1 MREKTGGIFLVPGTR
16 QDNATENVGGTP
28 WSLSSAKFMRSQKTN
43 RDTHNYKSGK
53 ANRNNDGVGK
63 ERERERD
70 LETGGVEKRK

>member
-43 RDTHNYKSGK
+43 RDTHNYTQERKSK
-53 ANRNNDGVGK
+53 PK
-63 ERERERD
+63 Q
-70 LETGGVEKRK
+70 